1 MKTITNRLIGVIKFE
16 TKEKI
21 NNELFLS
28 GDFGETTLANGIK
41 FLLNQN
47 QRKDIV
53 DKIINNQYKIE
64 TITLQC
70 QTTTQLINKNVIIK
84 KIVCSNNYKGSNLF
98 FKEIN
103 KCLS

>member
-1 MKTITNRLIGVIKFE
+1 MKQ
-16 TKEKI
+16 TK
-21 NNELFLS
+21 NNEIFIS
-28 GDFGETTLANGIK
+28 GKFGETTLSQGIE
-41 FLLNQN
+41 FLLKQN

-103 KCLS
+103 KCLL